1 MRVKF
6 SDNNTIHIVPNN
18 QEEDRSI
25 GQLYY
30 RNLIQNCE
38 HAEREI
44 VKLINDNSQNNILLI
59 SEGYPLTV
67 RDISL
72 PWYQDDTVC
81 EIYRFLQNDIEFA
94 YNFYKLFDE
103 EVDKNIERFDIKN
116 LTIFVGDVK
125 LYFNKILRTT

>member
-18 QEEDRSI
+18 QQEDRSI

-81 EIYRFLQNDIEFA
+81 EIYRFLQNDKEFA

-125 LYFNKILRTT
+125 LFFNKILRTT

>member
-18 QEEDRSI
+18 QQEDRSI

-81 EIYRFLQNDIEFA
+81 EIYRFLQNDKEFA

>member
-1 MRVKF
+1 
-6 SDNNTIHIVPNN
+6 
-18 QEEDRSI
+18 
-25 GQLYY
+25 
-30 RNLIQNCE
+30 LIQNCE

-67 RDISL
+67 RDFSL

-81 EIYRFLQNDIEFA
+81 EIYRFLQHDKEFA

>member
-1 MRVKF
+1 MRVRF
-6 SDNNTIHIVPNN
+6 SNNNTIHIVPNN

-81 EIYRFLQNDIEFA
+81 EIYRFLQNDKDFA

-103 EVDKNIERFDIKN
+103 EVDKNIKRFDIKN

>member
-18 QEEDRSI
+18 QQEDRSI

-81 EIYRFLQNDIEFA
+81 EIYRFLQHDKDFA

-103 EVDKNIERFDIKN
+103 EVDKNIQRFDIKN

>member
-1 MRVKF
+1 MRVRF

-67 RDISL
+67 RDFSL

-81 EIYRFLQNDIEFA
+81 EIYRFLQHDKDFA

-103 EVDKNIERFDIKN
+103 EVDKNIKRFDIKN

-125 LYFNKILRTT
+125 LFFNKILRTT

>member
-1 MRVKF
+1 MRVRF

-38 HAEREI
+38 YAEREI

-67 RDISL
+67 RDFSL

-81 EIYRFLQNDIEFA
+81 EIYRFLQHDKDFA

>member
-1 MRVKF
+1 MRVRF
-6 SDNNTIHIVPNN
+6 SNNNTIHIVPNN

-44 VKLINDNSQNNILLI
+44 VKLINDNCQNNILLI

-81 EIYRFLQNDIEFA
+81 EIYRFLQNDKDFA
-94 YNFYKLFDE
+94 WNFYKLFDE
-103 EVDKNIERFDIKN
+103 EVDKNIKRFDIKN

>member
-1 MRVKF
+1 MRVRF

-67 RDISL
+67 RDFSL

-81 EIYRFLQNDIEFA
+81 EIYRFLQHDKEFA

-125 LYFNKILRTT
+125 LFFNKILRTT